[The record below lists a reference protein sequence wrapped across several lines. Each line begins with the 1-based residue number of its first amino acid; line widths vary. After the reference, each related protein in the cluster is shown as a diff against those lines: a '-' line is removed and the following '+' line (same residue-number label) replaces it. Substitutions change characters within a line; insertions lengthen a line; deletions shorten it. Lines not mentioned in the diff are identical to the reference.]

1 MQLLGR
7 LAGRGPGA
15 GVARSTHGTSELLL
29 LSLLKNRGRSRFK
42 RRRLGT
48 MDFGVVG
55 ARKGWRSMLPSRSS
69 RIDGEAG
76 RNDGGHGTVEKFLE
90 REREVTVRREHS
102 RRER

>member
-7 LAGRGPGA
+7 LAGRGPG
-15 GVARSTHGTSELLL
+15 VAWSTRGTSELLL

-55 ARKGWRSMLPSRSS
+55 ARNGWRCGEMGPTGDGWQRGSTESDKGSRFLMV
-69 RIDGEAG
+69 G
-76 RNDGGHGTVEKFLE
+76 VE
-90 REREVTVRREHS
+90 
-102 RRER
+102 